1 MATPVRWRK
10 SSYSNGNGG
19 ECVELAVQPLVT
31 AVRDSKNPDGDVLA
45 FPAKAFAAFLT
56 RLKTD

>member
-1 MATPVRWRK
+1 MATQRWRK

-19 ECVELAVQPLVT
+19 NCVELSTQPHTT
-31 AVRDSKNPDGDVLA
+31 AVRDSKNPEGDVLL

-56 RLKTD
+56 SIKTD